1 MHRRLASA
9 LKEKTVEMERR
20 SSASEQ
26 RARVEVELAERAA
39 RLAREEADAAQ
50 LRASRMSQE
59 TGARLVDDY
68 P

>member
-1 MHRRLASA
+1 MASA
-9 LKEKTVEMERR
+9 LKEKTIEMERR

-50 LRASRMSQE
+50 LRASRMSQDA
-59 TGARLVDDY
+59 GARLVDDY